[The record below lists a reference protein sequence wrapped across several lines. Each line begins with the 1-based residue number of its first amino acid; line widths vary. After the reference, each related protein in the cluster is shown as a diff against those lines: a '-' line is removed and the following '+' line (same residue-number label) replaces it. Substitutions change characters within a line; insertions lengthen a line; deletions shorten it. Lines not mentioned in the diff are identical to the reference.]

1 MVSWRRF
8 DIESFLESSKG
19 WDDDIEKLQRELDN
33 LPELPAVSN
42 DSGIHSGKVSDLTAQ
57 TVIKKLKIQADIE
70 ELKLNKEMLVYAVR
84 RLSEDEIKLLKGFF
98 YPRKPIGIFVHE
110 YGLDHGLG
118 KNLVYAERKKLLEK
132 MRMLIEGEFYGE
144 E

>member
-8 DIESFLESSKG
+8 DIEAFLKASKG
-19 WDDDIEKLQRELDN
+19 WDDDIEKLQRDLDC

-42 DSGIHSGKVSDLTAQ
+42 DSGIHSGNISDLTAQ

-70 ELKLNKEMLVYAVR
+70 EIRLNKEMLVYAVR
-84 RLSEDEIKLLKGFF
+84 RLSEDEIRLLKGFF
-98 YPRKPIGIFVHE
+98 YPRKPIGIFVQE

-118 KNLVYAERKKLLEK
+118 KNLVYAEREKLLEK